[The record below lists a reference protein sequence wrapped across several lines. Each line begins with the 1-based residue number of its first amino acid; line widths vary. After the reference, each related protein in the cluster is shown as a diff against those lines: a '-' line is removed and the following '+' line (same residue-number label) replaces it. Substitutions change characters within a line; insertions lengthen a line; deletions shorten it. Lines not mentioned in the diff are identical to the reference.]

1 MKKGRKEK
9 KMLYNFLYPV
19 KIVRGEEDSALIAF
33 PDFDHG
39 NVGSVCNL
47 EDTSIESKNL
57 LRELLIMTMQ
67 EEQDFPPPSRPSRRR
82 PLVSPSAEI
91 VLQAILYSSIREVGG
106 SIRELSRTLDVSRG
120 EIKRYLN
127 PDHLTQI
134 STIETV
140 IQKLGKTL
148 IVTVDKTN

>member
-1 MKKGRKEK
+1 MKEERKEK
-9 KMLYNFLYPV
+9 KMLYNFLYPANI
-19 KIVRGEEDSALIAF
+19 KRDEDGQFLVTF
-33 PDFDHG
+33 PDFNWG
-39 NVGSVCNL
+39 GT
-47 EDTSIESKNL
+47 EGDTREEALIEAKDL
-57 LRELLIMTMQ
+57 LRELLTTTMRKG
-67 EEQDFPPPSRPSRRR
+67 QDFPPPSRPTQRR
-82 PLVSPSAEI
+82 PLVSPPAEI
-91 VLQAILYSSIREVGG
+91 VLQAILYSSIREVEG